1 MEQFVKHYDNGVI
14 AAQIFGSQQ
23 ELTNHENDIVR
34 YRNQWEEIR
43 TELLLNGLTLG
54 GRFIEF
60 CPYIQHFTLWF
71 TKKEDIPAISENGMY
86 LKFTINMKEQR
97 LEVSQTG
104 CIELSKEDKDK
115 CYLYGCGVRD
125 AHTALGKK
133 WMRKSRYKTA
143 KDCADKM
150 TNFFNDCLNTLEQAT
165 EGYPYKR
172 MKINIK

>member
-1 MEQFVKHYDNGVI
+1 MAQFIKHYDNGCPD
-14 AAQIFGSQQ
+14 AQVFSSQ
-23 ELTNHENDIVR
+23 EALTNHEIEIVK
-34 YRNQWEEIR
+34 YRKDWDEIR
-43 TELLLNGLTLG
+43 VELLLNGLTLG
-54 GRFIEF
+54 GRFMEF

-86 LKFTINMKEQR
+86 LKFTVNMKEQR

-104 CIELSKEDKDK
+104 GIELTPDDKK
-115 CYLYGCGVRD
+115 KSYLYGCGLKEV
-125 AHTALGKK
+125 HTHLDKK

>member
-23 ELTNHENDIVR
+23 ELTNHENDIVK
-34 YRNQWEEIR
+34 YRNEWQEIR

-54 GRFIEF
+54 GGFGEF

-86 LKFTINMKEQR
+86 LQFNINMKEKSI
-97 LEVSQTG
+97 EVSRTG

-115 CYLYGCGVRD
+115 CYLYGCGLKEV
-125 AHTALGKK
+125 HTHLGKK
-133 WMRKSRYKTA
+133 WMRKSRYKTE

-150 TNFFNDCLNTLEQAT
+150 TNFFNDCLNTLERAT
-165 EGYPYKR
+165 EGYPYKK

>member
-1 MEQFVKHYDNGVI
+1 MAQFIKHYDNGCPD
-14 AAQIFGSQQ
+14 AQIFSSQ
-23 ELTNHENDIVR
+23 EALTNHENDIVR
-34 YRNQWEEIR
+34 YRNQWQEIR

-54 GRFIEF
+54 GRFGEF

-86 LKFTINMKEQR
+86 LQFNINMKEKSI
-97 LEVSQTG
+97 EVSRTG
-104 CIELSKEDKDK
+104 GIELTPEDKNK
-115 CYLYGCGVRD
+115 SYLYGCGLKEV
-125 AHTALGKK
+125 HTHLGKK

-150 TNFFNDCLNTLEQAT
+150 TNFFNDCLKTLEQAT